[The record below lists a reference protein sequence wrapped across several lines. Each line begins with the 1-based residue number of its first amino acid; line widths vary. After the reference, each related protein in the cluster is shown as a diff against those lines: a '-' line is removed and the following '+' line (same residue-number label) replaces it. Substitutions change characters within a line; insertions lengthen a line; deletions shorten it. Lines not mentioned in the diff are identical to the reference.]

1 MKHAL
6 VTGGAGFIA
15 SHLVDSLLAD
25 GWRVTVFD
33 NFDRFYDPAI
43 KEANVRAHAANTAY
57 TLVRGDLRDAAAV
70 DSLGGTPYDV
80 VVHLAARAGVRPS
93 IEDPVGY
100 QDVNVT
106 GTQLLLE
113 LARRIGT
120 QQFVFAS
127 SSSVYGVNP
136 RVPWREDDHVLQ
148 PISPY
153 ASTKVSGE
161 LLGHVYSHLYGM
173 RFIALRFFT
182 VYGPRQRPDLAI
194 HKFAKLML
202 AGKPIPVFGDGTT
215 SRDYTFIDDVIQGVR
230 AAMAYTATPY
240 EVINLGNTRTVQ
252 LTEMIA
258 GLERALGTTA
268 KIERHPEQPGD
279 VPQTWAN
286 IDKARALLGYKPA
299 TSYDAGVE
307 RFVEWFRHEGHQ
319 GSATKDTKNTK

>member
-6 VTGGAGFIA
+6 VTGGAGFIG

-33 NFDRFYDPAI
+33 SFDPFYDPAI
-43 KEANVRAHAANTAY
+43 KEANVRAHRANSRFA
-57 TLVRGDLRDAAAV
+57 LVHGDLRDADAV
-70 DSLGGTPYDV
+70 HALGATPFDV
-80 VVHLAARAGVRPS
+80 IVHLAARAGVRPS

-113 LARRIGT
+113 LGRRTGI

-136 RVPWREDDHVLQ
+136 RVPWREEDHVLE

-173 RFIALRFFT
+173 RFLALRFFT

-202 AGKPIPVFGDGTT
+202 AGKPVPVFGDGSTR
-215 SRDYTFIDDVIQGVR
+215 RDYTYVDDVIRGVR
-230 AAMAYTATPY
+230 AAMEYTGSRY
-240 EVINLGNTRTVQ
+240 EVINLGNTRTVT
-252 LTEMIA
+252 LSEMIA
-258 GLERALGTTA
+258 GLEHSLGVTA

-286 IDKARALLGYKPA
+286 VDKARTLLGFNPSTAYQE
-299 TSYDAGVE
+299 GVA
-307 RFVEWFRHEGHQ
+307 RFAAWLKQ
-319 GSATKDTKNTK
+319 ST

>member
-6 VTGGAGFIA
+6 VTGGAGFIG

-33 NFDRFYDPAI
+33 SFDPFYDPAI
-43 KEANVRAHAANTAY
+43 KESNIAAHTGNAQFA
-57 TLVRGDLRDAAAV
+57 LRRGDLRDANAVAA
-70 DSLGGTPYDV
+70 LGGASYDV
-80 VVHLAARAGVRPS
+80 IVHLAARAGVRPS

-113 LARRIGT
+113 LARRGGT
-120 QQFVFAS
+120 TQFVFAS

-136 RVPWREDDHVLQ
+136 RVPWHEEDHVLQ

-161 LLGHVYSHLYGM
+161 LLGHVYSRLYGM

-194 HKFAKLML
+194 HKFARLML
-202 AGKPIPVFGDGTT
+202 SGQPVPVFGDGTT
-215 SRDYTFIDDVIQGVR
+215 RRDYTYIDDVVRGVR
-230 AAMAYTATPY
+230 AAMEYTGTGY
-240 EVINLGNTRTVQ
+240 EVINLGNTQTVP
-252 LTEMIA
+252 LSEMIA
-258 GLERALGTTA
+258 GLERALGLKA
-268 KIERHPEQPGD
+268 SIQQHPEQPGD

-286 IDKARALLGYKPA
+286 VDKARALLGFRPS
-299 TSYDAGVE
+299 TSYDQGVA
-307 RFVEWFRHEGHQ
+307 RFVDWLKTR
-319 GSATKDTKNTK
+319 